1 MTKGLD
7 SLKNAIKWYEDRFCV
22 SFTPAEIYALY
33 PKEGEYGWPQ
43 PWPIPDFAGIYAFLD
58 SNKTIVYIGKAS
70 QMGARL
76 SHYFRYGENG
86 KCILKDKRVDEISY
100 VQCYFCI
107 PEEPYTCLSLEEY
120 LISEMN
126 PKYKLNDIIKFILD
140 EK

>member
-33 PKEGEYGWPQ
+33 PKEGEHGWPQ
-43 PWPIPDFAGIYAFLD
+43 PWPIPDSAGIYAFLD

-76 SHYFRYGENG
+76 NHYFGYGEGG
-86 KCILKDKRVDEISY
+86 KCILKDLLAE
-100 VQCYFCI
+100 
-107 PEEPYTCLSLEEY
+107 
-120 LISEMN
+120 LI
-126 PKYKLNDIIKFILD
+126 
-140 EK
+140 

>member
-7 SLKNAIKWYEDRFCV
+7 CLKNAIKWYEDRFCV
-22 SFTPAEIYALY
+22 RFTPAEIYALY

-76 SHYFRYGENG
+76 SHYFGYGKNG
-86 KCILKDKRVDEISY
+86 KCILKDKRIDDISY
-100 VQCYFCI
+100 VQCYSCS
-107 PEEPYTCLSLEEY
+107 PEEPYACLSLEEY
-120 LISEMN
+120 LISDMN
-126 PKYKLNDIIKFILD
+126 PKYNKIGRT
-140 EK
+140 EW

>member
-7 SLKNAIKWYEDRFCV
+7 SLKNAMKWYEDRFCV

-86 KCILKDKRVDEISY
+86 KCILMDKRIGDISY
-100 VQCYFCI
+100 VQCYSCS
-107 PEEPYTCLSLEEY
+107 PEEPYACLSLEEY

-126 PKYKLNDIIKFILD
+126 PKYNKIGRT
-140 EK
+140 EW

>member
-1 MTKGLD
+1 MTKDLD
-7 SLKNAIKWYEDRFCV
+7 CLKNIIKWYEDRFCV
-22 SFTPAEIYALY
+22 RFTPAEIYALY
-33 PKEGEYGWPQ
+33 PKNGEYGWPQ
-43 PWPIPDFAGIYAFLD
+43 PWPIPDSAGIYAFLD

-70 QMGARL
+70 QIGARL
-76 SHYFRYGENG
+76 NHYFGYGENG

-126 PKYKLNDIIKFILD
+126 PKYNKIGRT
-140 EK
+140 EW

>member
-58 SNKTIVYIGKAS
+58 SNKTIVYIGNAS

-86 KCILKDKRVDEISY
+86 KCILMDKRIGDISY
-100 VQCYFCI
+100 VQCYSCS
-107 PEEPYTCLSLEEY
+107 PEEPYACLSLEEY

-126 PKYKLNDIIKFILD
+126 PKYNKIGRT
-140 EK
+140 EW

>member
-7 SLKNAIKWYEDRFCV
+7 CLQNAIKWYEDRFCV

-86 KCILKDKRVDEISY
+86 KCILMDKRIGDISY
-100 VQCYFCI
+100 VQCYSCS
-107 PEEPYTCLSLEEY
+107 PEEPYACLSLEEY

-126 PKYKLNDIIKFILD
+126 PKYNKIGRT
-140 EK
+140 EW